1 MTNAK
6 YLSILEEIK
15 QKGGVSASETANDK
29 VLIIDGLN
37 TFIRCFSAIPTL
49 NDDGAHVG
57 GIVGFLR
64 SIGYAIRTIRPTRT
78 VIVFDGKGG
87 SNRRKKVF
95 PQYKAGRN
103 MSERLNRSYDFNNK
117 EDEHES
123 MIMQLTRVIDYLDYL
138 PVTTITIENI
148 EADDTMAYVTKQIL
162 KTSKIVLM
170 STDKDFLQLVNHRV
184 SVWSPTKKKMY
195 DPPKVLEDYGIPS
208 HNFAVYRSIDGDKS
222 DNINGVR
229 GWGLKTI
236 QKKIPLLLEDKILNI
251 DDIIKED
258 EKLKENEEILRRN
271 YRLMQLEEVDISTSA
286 KTKILDKIREPINRL
301 NKMQFQKKFIED
313 RLFATLP
320 NMESWLVQC
329 FAKLNQ
335 MAEGTYGKKEKV

>member
-1 MTNAK
+1 MTNPR
-6 YLSILEEIK
+6 YLSILKEIK
-15 QKGGVSASETANDK
+15 DKGGELQSTEPNDK

-37 TFIRCFSAIPTL
+37 TFIRCFSAMPTL

-64 SIGYAIRTIRPTRT
+64 SLGYAIKTIRPTRC

-95 PQYKAGRN
+95 SGYKANRN
-103 MSERLNRSYDFNNK
+103 MSKRLNRTYDFNSK
-117 EDEHES
+117 EDEHQS
-123 MIMQLTRVIDYLDYL
+123 MMLQLTRVIDYLEQL
-138 PVTTITIENI
+138 PITTITIENI
-148 EADDTMAYVTKQIL
+148 EADDAMAYITKQIL

-184 SVWSPTKKKMY
+184 TVWSPTKKKMY

-208 HNFAVYRSIDGDKS
+208 HNFALYRAIDGDKS
-222 DNINGVR
+222 DNIDGVR

-236 QKKIPLLLEDKILNI
+236 QKKLPLLLEDNILNI

-258 EKLKENEEILRRN
+258 EKLKEAEVLLKRN
-271 YRLMQLEEVDISTSA
+271 YDLMQLDEVVISSSA
-286 KTKILDKIREPINRL
+286 KMKILDKVNEPINRL
-301 NKMQFQKKFIED
+301 NKIQFQKRFIED

-320 NMESWLVQC
+320 NMDSWLVQC
-329 FAKLNQ
+329 FGKLNE
-335 MAEGTYGKKEKV
+335 MAGKTNG

>member
-15 QKGGVSASETANDK
+15 QKGGDSASETANDK

-229 GWGLKTI
+229 GWGMKTI

>member
-1 MTNAK
+1 MSNAK
-6 YLSILEEIK
+6 YFSLLKEIK
-15 QKGGVSASETANDK
+15 NKGGKLDSEEPDDK

-87 SNRRKKVF
+87 SNRRKKIF
-95 PQYKAGRN
+95 PEYKAGRN
-103 MSERLNRSYDFNNK
+103 MSKRLNRSYDFNTK
-117 EDEHES
+117 EDEHQS
-123 MIMQLTRVIDYLDYL
+123 MVMQKRVIFRLSSNNNNNDREQMMIRWL
-138 PVTTITIENI
+138 TSQN
-148 EADDTMAYVTKQIL
+148 MM

-208 HNFAVYRSIDGDKS
+208 HNFAVYRAVDGDKS
-222 DNINGVR
+222 DNIDGVR

-236 QKKIPLLLEDKILNI
+236 QKKLPFLLEDNILNI

-258 EKLKENEEILRRN
+258 EKL
-271 YRLMQLEEVDISTSA
+271 
-286 KTKILDKIREPINRL
+286 
-301 NKMQFQKKFIED
+301 
-313 RLFATLP
+313 
-320 NMESWLVQC
+320 
-329 FAKLNQ
+329 
-335 MAEGTYGKKEKV
+335 

>member
-15 QKGGVSASETANDK
+15 NKGGDTASETADDK

-64 SIGYAIRTIRPTRT
+64 SVGYAIRTIRPTRT

-138 PVTTITIENI
+138 PVTTITIQNI

-162 KTSKIVLM
+162 TTSKVVLM

-236 QKKIPLLLEDKILNI
+236 QKKIPLLLEDKILTI
-251 DDIIKED
+251 EDVIKED
-258 EKLKENEEILRRN
+258 EKLKENEEILKRN
-271 YRLMQLEEVDISTSA
+271 YLLMQLEEVDISTSA

>member
-1 MTNAK
+1 MTNAR
-6 YLSILEEIK
+6 YLSILDEIK
-15 QKGGVSASETANDK
+15 KKGGELDSEEPDDK

-87 SNRRKKVF
+87 SNRRKKLF
-95 PQYKAGRN
+95 PDYKAGRN
-103 MSERLNRSYDFNNK
+103 MSERLNRSYDFNDK
-117 EDEHES
+117 EDEHQS
-123 MIMQLTRVIDYLDYL
+123 MKMQLTRVIDYLDYL
-138 PVTTITIENI
+138 PITTITIEGI
-148 EADDTMAYVTKQIL
+148 EADDTMAYLTKQVM
-162 KTSKIVLM
+162 KTSNIVLM

-222 DNINGVR
+222 DNIDGVR

-236 QKKIPLLLEDKILNI
+236 QKK
-251 DDIIKED
+251 
-258 EKLKENEEILRRN
+258 
-271 YRLMQLEEVDISTSA
+271 YHFCS
-286 KTKILDKIREPINRL
+286 KTRYLI
-301 NKMQFQKKFIED
+301 
-313 RLFATLP
+313 
-320 NMESWLVQC
+320 
-329 FAKLNQ
+329 
-335 MAEGTYGKKEKV
+335 

>member
-15 QKGGVSASETANDK
+15 QKGGDSASETANDK

-64 SIGYAIRTIRPTRT
+64 SVGYAIRTIRPTRT

>member
-1 MTNAK
+1 VTNAK

-15 QKGGVSASETANDK
+15 QKGGDSASETANDK

>member
-1 MTNAK
+1 VTNAK

-15 QKGGVSASETANDK
+15 NKGGDTASETADDK

-64 SIGYAIRTIRPTRT
+64 SVGYAIRTIRPTRT

-138 PVTTITIENI
+138 PVTTITIQNI
-148 EADDTMAYVTKQIL
+148 EADDTMAYLTKQVM

-236 QKKIPLLLEDKILNI
+236 QKKIPLLLEDKILTI
-251 DDIIKED
+251 EDVIKED
-258 EKLKENEEILRRN
+258 EKLKENEEILKRN
-271 YRLMQLEEVDISTSA
+271 YLLMQLEEVDISTSA

>member
-15 QKGGVSASETANDK
+15 QKGGDSASETANDK

>member
-1 MTNAK
+1 MTNAR
-6 YLSILEEIK
+6 YLSILDEIK
-15 QKGGVSASETANDK
+15 KKGGDSKSEVADDK

-87 SNRRKKVF
+87 SNRRKKLF

-103 MSERLNRSYDFNNK
+103 MSERLNRSYDFNSK

-138 PVTTITIENI
+138 PITTITIENI

-162 KTSKIVLM
+162 KDSKIVLM
-170 STDKDFLQLVNHRV
+170 STDKDFLQLVSDRV

-195 DPPKVLEDYGIPS
+195 NPPKVLEDYGIPS
-208 HNFAVYRSIDGDKS
+208 HNFAVYRAIDGDKS

-236 QKKIPLLLEDKILNI
+236 QKKLPLLLEEEILNI

-258 EKLKENEEILRRN
+258 DKLEECEELLKRN
-271 YRLMQLEEVDISTSA
+271 YRLMQLEEVDISSSA

-301 NKMQFQKKFIED
+301 NKMQFQKRFIED

-335 MAEGTYGKKEKV
+335 MAEGTHGKKEKV

>member
-15 QKGGVSASETANDK
+15 QKGGDSASETANDK

-87 SNRRKKVF
+87 SNRRKKLF

-138 PVTTITIENI
+138 PITTITIENI

>member
-1 MTNAK
+1 VTNAK

-15 QKGGVSASETANDK
+15 QKGGDSASETANDK

-229 GWGLKTI
+229 GWGMKTI